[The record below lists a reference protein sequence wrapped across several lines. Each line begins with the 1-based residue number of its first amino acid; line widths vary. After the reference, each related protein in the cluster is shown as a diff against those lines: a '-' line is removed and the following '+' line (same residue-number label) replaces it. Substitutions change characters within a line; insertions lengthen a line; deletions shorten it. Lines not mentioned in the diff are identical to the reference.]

1 MPKFALLLTA
11 RYPSEKAY
19 SVTTKETARAANG
32 AGYQTLI
39 YAPTTVN
46 QNDVVDISSI
56 PITILTKLMGRT
68 PQIIDKTLFTLRRIM
83 SALKFRSITKGSD
96 DSLIVWTRDPLAG
109 IFIRKSQQ
117 LVLELHYIPSMLDS
131 GFCRVLNRRRNLLI
145 CTLTNSHRAKIK
157 KLFLNHQ
164 IVLTPMAVN
173 QDFFI
178 THNKSQLKQKV
189 AFLGKGWS
197 SGHDNKL
204 GCIIQ
209 ELATYKRE
217 NKEELRFT
225 FLGIEEKYRTQLERE
240 IQYLDLKRKNIEF
253 IPHVPHESIPSYL
266 NEIAIGLIPYHETKY
281 NNQRF
286 PIKALEY
293 AAAGISIL
301 ATDTSINRE
310 ILSDEFCYFYT
321 PTIPGD
327 LSSALRAMMD
337 DTQGRLGKVEKAREW
352 ASKHSYL
359 NRINVVLDSL
369 NELKKRNDLP

>member
-19 SVTTKETARAANG
+19 SVTTTETARAAND

-39 YAPTTVN
+39 YAPTAVD
-46 QNDVVDISSI
+46 QNDVVNISNI
-56 PITILTKLMGRT
+56 PITILTRLMGRT
-68 PQIIDKTLFTLRRIM
+68 PPIIDKTVFTLRRVMIV
-83 SALKFRSITKGSD
+83 LKFRSIIKESD

-109 IFIRKSQQ
+109 IFIRKSHQ
-117 LVLELHYIPSMLDS
+117 LVLELHQTPSTLDS
-131 GFCRVLNRRRNLLI
+131 GFCKVLNWRRNLLI

-157 KLFLNHQ
+157 KLFINHR
-164 IVLTPMAVN
+164 IVLTPMAVK

-178 THNKSQLKQKV
+178 TQNKSQLKQKIG
-189 AFLGKGWS
+189 FLGKGWS

-209 ELATYKRE
+209 ELAAYKRE
-217 NKEELRFT
+217 HKEELRFI
-225 FLGIEEKYRTQLERE
+225 FLGIEEKYRTQLEQE
-240 IQYLDLKRKNIEF
+240 IQHFDLAKENIEF
-253 IPHVPHESIPSYL
+253 ISHVPHGDIPTYL

-293 AAAGISIL
+293 AAAGVSIL
-301 ATDTSINRE
+301 ATDISINRE

-327 LSSALRAMMD
+327 LSNVLKAMMD
-337 DTQGRLGKVEKAREW
+337 DSRGRLGKVEKAREW

-359 NRINVVLDSL
+359 NRINVVLDAL
-369 NELKKRNDLP
+369 NESKKRNDLP